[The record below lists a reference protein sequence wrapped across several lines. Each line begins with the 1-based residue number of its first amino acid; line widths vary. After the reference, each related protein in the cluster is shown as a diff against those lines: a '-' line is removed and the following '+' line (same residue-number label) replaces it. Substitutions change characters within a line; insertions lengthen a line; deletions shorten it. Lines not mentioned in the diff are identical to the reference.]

1 MSQPWQPAP
10 DNGGYGGPPPPP
22 GGAPQQPY
30 GAPPPPPA
38 SPYGAP
44 PQQQQQPYGA
54 PPQQPGY
61 GYPPQQPNPYG
72 GGPGGYMPPGQPA
85 PAGNNVGL
93 AILLAVLGTIVT
105 AVIYGYLYKAGFDE
119 NTGELRQYN
128 YAAIAVGAVVGL
140 GPAFFAKRNW
150 PVIITGAVLAVVAMI
165 LGGLWGV
172 ALMVEEYYPGF
183 EDSAF
188 TAFFQYFG
196 DTWDVWKE
204 DLAAVDV
211 VLWILAPV
219 GALGISQIVARRSS

>member
-44 PQQQQQPYGA
+44 PQQQPNPYGA

-72 GGPGGYMPPGQPA
+72 APGGYMQPGQQA

-93 AILLAVLGTIVT
+93 AILLAVLGTIV
-105 AVIYGYLYKAGFDE
+105 AGVLYGYIFKASFDE
-119 NTGELRQYN
+119 TTGEVTQFN
-128 YAAIAVGAVVGL
+128 YLSVLVGVIVGL

-150 PVIITGAVLAVVAMI
+150 PVIITGALLAVAAML
-165 LGGLWGV
+165 LGNLWGM
-172 ALMVEEYYPGF
+172 ALIVEDFYPGF
-183 EDSAF
+183 DDSAF

-196 DTWDVWKE
+196 DTWDVWTDGVE
-204 DLAAVDV
+204 AVDI
-211 VLWILAPV
+211 VLWILAPI
-219 GALGISQIVARRSS
+219 GALGIAQTVARRSS